1 MPKSASVVDSGFIY
15 IKSVIYEAINDS
27 VNIKSESRSV
37 ANKVV
42 AQMQWSVKQLPCM
55 PLWRTI
61 KSFIAILIDYLDPF
75 YNYL

>member
-15 IKSVIYEAINDS
+15 IKRVIYEAINDS

-42 AQMQWSVKQLPCM
+42 AQMQ
-55 PLWRTI
+55 
-61 KSFIAILIDYLDPF
+61 
-75 YNYL
+75 